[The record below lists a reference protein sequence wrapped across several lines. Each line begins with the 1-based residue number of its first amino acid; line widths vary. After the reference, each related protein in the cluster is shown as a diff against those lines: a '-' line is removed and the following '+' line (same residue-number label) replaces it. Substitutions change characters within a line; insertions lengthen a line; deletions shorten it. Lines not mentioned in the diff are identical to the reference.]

1 MLLLLLTFNTSLSPP
16 LYLSISLLYV
26 DFYLRYC
33 INPSSRKK
41 TRETRN
47 ERGQEKER
55 NDVANCYIVDD
66 NERKTLPFLAYYS
79 FVRSSDVV

>member
-1 MLLLLLTFNTSLSPP
+1 MLLLLLTLNASLSPS
-16 LYLSISLLYV
+16 LSLSISLPHV
-26 DFYLRYC
+26 DSYLRYY

-47 ERGQEKER
+47 ETGQEKER

-66 NERKTLPFLAYYS
+66 NERKTSPLLSYHS